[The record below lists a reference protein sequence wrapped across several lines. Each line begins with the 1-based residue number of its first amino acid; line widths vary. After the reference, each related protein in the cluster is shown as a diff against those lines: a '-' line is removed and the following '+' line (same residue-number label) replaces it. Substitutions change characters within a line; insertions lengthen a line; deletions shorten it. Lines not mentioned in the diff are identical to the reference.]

1 MSRSIIAGIRSA
13 AKGYIDPGMEE
24 FNHQSAEE
32 AAQWELLEKL
42 VESLKNEIA
51 EKILNCAAELTAAA
65 DVNAFTDGFR
75 MATELIMETL
85 NSRNAA
91 PRKQIGKLTVE
102 NQTLKEAFAK
112 MELAEQARKVIR
124 EELERSKMDL
134 LAFDNESLGAAV
146 KCYISGD
153 ADTASLS
160 EAAFRAYDII
170 AKIKVLEF
178 EC

>member
-1 MSRSIIAGIRSA
+1 MIFKKFKKRG
-13 AKGYIDPGMEE
+13 P
-24 FNHQSAEE
+24 AE
-32 AAQWELLEKL
+32 
-42 VESLKNEIA
+42 
-51 EKILNCAAELTAAA
+51 
-65 DVNAFTDGFR
+65 TD
-75 MATELIMETL
+75 
-85 NSRNAA
+85 
-91 PRKQIGKLTVE
+91 RKGKLTME
-102 NQTLKEAFAK
+102 NQTLKEAFTK
-112 MELAEQARKVIR
+112 MELAEQARKVTR